1 MDDKKIYATL
11 DDIKNMKQ
19 EIIEEVLATV
29 YPAAEEAS
37 F

>member
-11 DDIKNMKQ
+11 DDIETMKQ
-19 EIIEEVLATV
+19 EIIEEVLAIV

>member
-1 MDDKKIYATL
+1 MEEVKIYATL
-11 DDIKNMKQ
+11 DDIETMKQ
-19 EIIEEVLATV
+19 EIIEEVLITI

>member
-1 MDDKKIYATL
+1 MDEKKIYATL
-11 DDIKNMKQ
+11 EDIENMKQ
-19 EIIEEVLATV
+19 EVIEEVLATV